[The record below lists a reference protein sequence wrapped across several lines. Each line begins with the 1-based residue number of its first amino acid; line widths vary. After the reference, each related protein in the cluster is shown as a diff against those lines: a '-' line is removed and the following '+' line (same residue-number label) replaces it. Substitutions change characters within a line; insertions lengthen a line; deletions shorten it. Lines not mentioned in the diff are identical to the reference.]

1 MTHFEFVFS
10 LFGLL
15 LGLSLAEVLGGAARA
30 LKARRRVR
38 VGWLTPLLGLFVML
52 NLVSFWMA
60 AWNAQAMIPAAI
72 PALLTGLAITGLYFM
87 AASLVFP
94 EDVEKWPDFDAY
106 YFEHRRQV
114 LGGIWLCN
122 IIVFGLVWTMHG
134 RVSGLAIVAD
144 SVPTVLV
151 AVAMIGR
158 SRAVGI
164 LCLSALVAIYLFGWM
179 LPWLIRH

>member
-1 MTHFEFVFS
+1 VTHFEFVFS

-15 LGLSLAEVLGGAARA
+15 LGLSLAEVLGGAVRT

-52 NLVSFWMA
+52 NLLSFWMA
-60 AWNAQAMIPAAI
+60 AWNAQALIPVAY
-72 PALLTGLAITGLYFM
+72 PALLIGLAITGLYYM

-94 EDVEKWPDFDAY
+94 DDAEKWPDFDAY

-122 IIVFGLVWTMHG
+122 ILAFALSWWIRHLTPTPLALAVDGVPSLLV
-134 RVSGLAIVAD
+134 LA
-144 SVPTVLV
+144 
-151 AVAMIGR
+151 AMIGR
-158 SRAVGI
+158 SRMIGLVA
-164 LCLSALVAIYLFGWM
+164 LSGLAAIYL
-179 LPWLIRH
+179 LLWLVI

>member
-15 LGLSLAEVLGGAARA
+15 LGLSLAEVLGGAVRT

-52 NLVSFWMA
+52 NLVSFWMG
-60 AWNAQAMIPAAI
+60 AWNAQALIPVAY
-72 PALLTGLAITGLYFM
+72 PALLIGLVIAGLYYM

-94 EDVEKWPDFDAY
+94 EDPDKWPDFDAY

-122 IIVFGLVWTMHG
+122 IMVFALSLWVRRITP
-134 RVSGLAIVAD
+134 SGLAILVD
-144 SVPTVLV
+144 GVPSLLV
-151 AVAMIGR
+151 IVAMV
-158 SRAVGI
+158 SRNRTVGI
-164 LCLSALVAIYLFGWM
+164 AMLSLLVAIYLLLW
-179 LPWLIRH
+179 IAI